1 MKYRQKI
8 LPFAVEEPEGNQVE
22 KDLELALTI
31 CLAEEKRKKKS
42 GILGGAPEKVVFL
55 SKIYYPFWVVP
66 SDNVS
71 LILDGLGQK
80 VFTVNYMAIPDVDGF
95 IDQINGCEGNIDF
108 YVAVL
113 KANLNTFEEFM
124 AEMKFSFDA
133 VIGEK
138 ELLSALLSYIR
149 GKEEESKAKTA
160 ILPLAINDSDAEEIA
175 RDFFDHEKITEKE
188 LEKLEAAAKKLR
200 EETEKIERSINE
212 KIIQLQGA
220 FEREIFELKLNVDEE
235 EKKLLSEKEEKM
247 NRIKSF
253 TQREIE
259 ILLDKSEKLQKEIH
273 KLELQKKEYER
284 RRDKSLKE
292 GSVEHSKRWELLALE
307 AENKISEC
315 KGKIRLY
322 SQTREKLS
330 SQMKESA
337 ERIEKEY
344 EEKINESKK
353 RISNLET
360 VYKSKIEAEK
370 KKIEELRA
378 LTENILTQIEW
389 LIDQK
394 RIYLSKIKEVMLPL
408 KFESLTLVC
417 IPFYLACY
425 EAENKLRYQV
435 FPPILLAPYTGVVK
449 KVQTTILK
457 RGLESRIGT
466 ISKERSPAL
475 TSLFL
480 SIGERLKIDKNFEIQ
495 VAQRAEEVNVLKSRD
510 FRKLLI
516 SGLRKLDERG
526 ILKPEEKK
534 SIAEFYLGH

>member
-31 CLAEEKRKKKS
+31 CLTEEKRKKKS